1 MFFFPIPLPVK
12 HSKKG
17 QRNVAWKRAVQNW
30 THFLQIGLEPS
41 PKEDQ
46 SELREIDSLVYPE
59 TVQISSTEAAALFEQ
74 FDQRDIPLQPTQEYS
89 LNDKV
94 FRVAFYDTPSQ
105 LAEIEDSEP
114 DEVDIPINVPAPAQ
128 PQNLQS
134 QVEAL
139 QAELAGSEVIYLV
152 YLWNYR
158 FQSNLSWSM
167 PIEQENSIL
176 KMPVLCR
183 VESCNNNFRGKTNF
197 TWSFKKNQFN

>member
-1 MFFFPIPLPVK
+1 M
-12 HSKKG
+12 
-17 QRNVAWKRAVQNW
+17 
-30 THFLQIGLEPS
+30 
-41 PKEDQ
+41 
-46 SELREIDSLVYPE
+46 YPE

-114 DEVDIPINVPAPAQ
+114 DEVDIPINVPTPGQ

-152 YLWNYR
+152 YL
-158 FQSNLSWSM
+158 
-167 PIEQENSIL
+167 
-176 KMPVLCR
+176 
-183 VESCNNNFRGKTNF
+183 
-197 TWSFKKNQFN
+197 